1 MCNKSKYNIF
11 FLSIIIIAV
20 LLASVTSGEYEDNCY
35 KGVLRS
41 TSAISNVSDDV
52 SLLMSEES
60 SITLVVKNVLN
71 RIIGLSKSQGTRS
84 LFVFSIISVISLCAC
99 MYAFF
104 CYCIY
109 KSILSSNRF
118 IITYIH
124 NLDGMKP

>member
-20 LLASVTSGEYEDNCY
+20 LLASVTSGEYEDNSY

-60 SITLVVKNVLN
+60 SITLVVKNALN
-71 RIIGLSKSQGTRS
+71 RISGLSKSQVTRS
-84 LFVFSIISVISLCAC
+84 LFAFFIISVISLCTC
-99 MYAFF
+99 MYAFSR
-104 CYCIY
+104 YCIH
-109 KSILSSNRF
+109 KNILSSNRF

>member
-20 LLASVTSGEYEDNCY
+20 LLASVTSGEYEDNSY

-60 SITLVVKNVLN
+60 SITLVVKNALN

-84 LFVFSIISVISLCAC
+84 LFAFSIICVISLCTC
-99 MYAFF
+99 MYAIYR
-104 CYCIY
+104 YCIY

-118 IITYIH
+118 IIAYIH